1 MTSRV
6 QPVSGFLFDCDGVL
20 VDSLEAA
27 AVAWDSW
34 AATYAPGYDFRTQ
47 VEHGVRAAD
56 TVAQLVEPQV
66 FAGAFAALE
75 AAEIA
80 GADATLAIRGA
91 VGLTTSIPDERFAVV
106 TSGTRR
112 LAEARL
118 VAAGHRVPKALV
130 TAEDVTKGKP
140 DAEPYRRGA
149 ELLGLDPAD
158 CVALEDAPAGVAAAR
173 AAGVGFVIGVGDH
186 LEGAVVDAHV
196 LDLSALS
203 YEDGRLTIVDQHSK
217 FPRLPSCSR

>member
-1 MTSRV
+1 MTSTV
-6 QPVSGFLFDCDGVL
+6 HPVAGFLFDCDGVL

-27 AVAWDSW
+27 ADAWDSW
-34 AATYAPGYDFRTQ
+34 AETHAPGYDFRTQ

-56 TVAQLVEPQV
+56 TVAQLVSPDS

-80 GADATLAIRGA
+80 GADATLAIPGA
-91 VGLTTSIPDERFAVV
+91 IDLTTSIPDARFAVV
-106 TSGTRR
+106 TSGTRA

-118 VAAGHRVPKALV
+118 LAAGHRVPTALV
-130 TAEDVTKGKP
+130 TAESVTKGKP

-149 ELLGLDPAD
+149 EMLGLDPAD
-158 CVALEDAPAGVAAAR
+158 CVALEDAPAGVEAAR
-173 AAGVGFVIGVGDH
+173 AAGVGFIIGVGDH

-196 LDLSALS
+196 LDLRALS
-203 YEDGRLTIVDQHSK
+203 YEDGRLTIVDA
-217 FPRLPSCSR
+217 L

>member
-1 MTSRV
+1 MTSTV
-6 QPVSGFLFDCDGVL
+6 HPVAGFLFDCDGVL

-27 AVAWDSW
+27 AVAWDAW
-34 AATYAPGYDFRTQ
+34 AETHAPGYDFRTQ

-56 TVAQLVEPQV
+56 TVAQLVSPDS

-75 AAEIA
+75 TAEIA
-80 GADATLAIRGA
+80 GADATLAIPGSID
-91 VGLTTSIPDERFAVV
+91 LTTSIPDASFAVV
-106 TSGTRR
+106 TSGTRA

-118 VAAGHRVPKALV
+118 VAAGHRVPTALV
-130 TAEDVTKGKP
+130 TAESVTKGKP

-158 CVALEDAPAGVAAAR
+158 CVALEDAPAGVEAAR
-173 AAGVGFVIGVGDH
+173 AAGVGFIIGVGDH

-196 LDLSALS
+196 LDLRALS
-203 YEDGRLTIVDQHSK
+203 YEDGRLTIVDA
-217 FPRLPSCSR
+217 L